1 MMERTFVMIKPTS
14 VQRNLIGEIIKRI
27 EQKGLMVNAL
37 KMVKISKEQ
46 AYKHYDIHE
55 GKAFFDQLIQSITQG
70 PVVTLVVSGNKA
82 VEIVRLLSGATN
94 PTEAQPGT
102 IRGDFSA
109 DITCNIIHS
118 ADSVERAQYEISIY
132 FNEDEI
138 LEYDKKI
145 NSQIYW

>member
-1 MMERTFVMIKPTS
+1 MVVTS
-14 VQRNLIGEIIKRI
+14 N
-27 EQKGLMVNAL
+27 

-70 PVVTLVVSGNKA
+70 PVVALVVSGNKA

-132 FNEDEI
+132 FNENEI